1 VKIVTLIVPPVPV
14 QNSINAQLVLQDN
27 TNIKKILVTPIV
39 LTVCSL
45 IHQTLNVSIVMPH
58 AQNVMALVPQVV
70 LNANPISIIRLL
82 EMVNLMANVSPNV
95 LLPSTEIPHS
105 DALKIAP
112 LEPTMMMIQ
121 ENV

>member
-1 VKIVTLIVPPVPV
+1 MKIVTQIVHPVPV
-14 QNSINAQLVLQDN
+14 QNSLNAQLVLQDN

-112 LEPTMMMIQ
+112 QEPTMMMIQ